1 MHWRKATWA
10 LAIFNVLMLIW
21 LIAGIASTGGNATNC
36 GSLDQQTC
44 NAAANVGTGIAVTMM
59 IIIWFI
65 GFVVFSLIWLMSRPH
80 RRQCPACGQE
90 VKRGLTTCQGCG
102 HSFVPSGTA
111 PVVQAAGGGAPTISP
126 DGKYS
131 WNGQAWMPIS
141 PPAPPIPTLS

>member
-21 LIAGIASTGGNATNC
+21 VVAGIASASGDATGC
-36 GSLDQQTC
+36 GSLDQATC
-44 NAAANVGTGIAVTMM
+44 NAARNVGAGIGVTALF
-59 IIIWFI
+59 ILWFI

-80 RRQCPACGQE
+80 RRQCPSCGHD

-102 HSFVPSGTA
+102 HSFVPVGTA
-111 PVVQAAGGGAPTISP
+111 PALAAVGAAPTMSP

-141 PPAPPIPTLS
+141 PSAPPIPTVS